1 MKTNRKFNSVQQRG
15 SGVEIK
21 KMFLGQK
28 KRKTFLMAYFLFSTF
43 DPPISSKKK
52 TFYTVKKKKKKEKEI
67 PFSKPTG
74 KYVGRIRPEE
84 TEIRK

>member
-52 TFYTVKKKKKKEKEI
+52 TFYTVKKKKRKRNTFFEAD
-67 PFSKPTG
+67 G
-74 KYVGRIRPEE
+74 KIRWSNSA
-84 TEIRK
+84 RRN